1 MPALALIAVIVL
13 QVPAP
18 RPSGG
23 VISGRV
29 VYSDNAPAAG
39 MFVSVVPAGGAGRP
53 LPARVDDS
61 GNYRVTNISP
71 GRYYV
76 RAGFDFIEGSF
87 TYFPDAATEAGATA
101 VNVTAD
107 TNTAVAFNLS
117 PAASGVRLSG
127 RVTFPP
133 NQRAR
138 AAVVIEGASGRLS
151 RRQSLIADDGTFE
164 ILHVGPGRYNLI
176 VDPAPGMQSQPI
188 VVPEREPLEV
198 ELIVPRLFSVAG
210 SVTTEPGSTRPRFV
224 VAFEGARY
232 RTTAEA
238 EAGQGTFA
246 TQLPEGEYRLVL
258 NGLPASYYLKSIA
271 AGETD
276 LIAKPLKIAAG
287 TGPSSDSI
295 KVALGVSSGVTVT
308 GRVVVSGGDS
318 SGAAFKGLVLGGRA
332 VAEAF
337 TSPLKPNGTF
347 EITKVNP
354 GEYFALTTL
363 ASGLTAPLVPV
374 TIPNRNV
381 RDLQIEIPPEVSITG
396 RIAVDGNGPSPKFS
410 LLLVRDSEVALSEAR
425 PGTIPFVELNT
436 LAAVARNAGLA
447 SQLVQMA
454 VNALPDGSFK
464 MKLPEGSYRVAMPPG
479 PNTIPPAYFI
489 RSLTYRG
496 ADLLKEPMEIN
507 SEKPSELQIGI
518 GTAAANPWVKVSG
531 RVVGADPVKGPFR
544 VALEG
549 RTTSAIE
556 TIINP
561 DGSFEFPTVLQN
573 SSYTVQILPPND
585 AASSPTVAV
594 ADKDVTGVQI
604 NVPLEKDVRILT
616 EIEGGGTIPGF
627 MMSFMGTGTAVN
639 VLVKPERG
647 AFQAK
652 LPMDERQVKVSG
664 LPIGYVARSI
674 LYGATDVLRQ
684 PLKITKDDLQELEVT
699 LEADP
704 AIPSRSVRGKVKGL
718 PGNQSDVRL
727 VLNGASAF
735 SNFETAVGADGTF
748 SFSKIPQGSYVPT
761 LVGAGVSR
769 LLSPAAIVVSGSD
782 LSDIEISIPK
792 EDGPSRPTPDEGP
805 AGVIVSSFGGGS
817 REAANES
824 AAVAQLR
831 TINTAEVT
839 YLSVNGGRYGSIA
852 QLIDAGILDQRFAS
866 PISGF
871 SYSIIALGPNYA
883 AAAIPTSQGTGR
895 FAYYST
901 PDAIIRYS
909 TLDMLA
915 PPNQGGKPV
924 Q

>member
-1 MPALALIAVIVL
+1 MQALALIAILVL
-13 QVPAP
+13 QTPAP

-29 VYSDNAPAAG
+29 LYSDNAPAAG
-39 MFVSVVPAGGAGRP
+39 MFVSVVSAGGSGRP
-53 LPARVDDS
+53 FPARVDDS
-61 GNYRVTNISP
+61 GNYRLTNIPP
-71 GRYYV
+71 GRYYLRV
-76 RAGFDFIEGSF
+76 GFDFIEGSF
-87 TYFPDAATEAGATA
+87 TYFPDAATEGGATA

-107 TNTAVAFNLS
+107 TNVAVAFNLP
-117 PAASGVRLSG
+117 PAASGVRVAG
-127 RVTFPP
+127 RVIFPP

-138 AAVVIEGASGRLS
+138 AAVVMDAASGRS
-151 RRQSLIADDGTFE
+151 RRQGLVADDGTFE
-164 ILHVGPGRYNLI
+164 ILHVGVGRYNII
-176 VDPAPGMQSQPI
+176 VDPAPGMQPQPI
-188 VVPEREPLEV
+188 VVPERESVEV
-198 ELIVPRLFSVAG
+198 ELIVPRLFSVTGSVATEAG
-210 SVTTEPGSTRPRFV
+210 SSRPRFV
-224 VAFEGARY
+224 MAFESARY
-232 RTTAEA
+232 RTTTEA
-238 EAGQGTFA
+238 AAGQGTFA
-246 TQLPEGEYRLVL
+246 TQLPEGEFRLVL
-258 NGLPASYYLKSIA
+258 NGLPAGYYLKSIA
-271 AGETD
+271 LGETD
-276 LIAKPLKIAAG
+276 LIEKPLKIAAG
-287 TGPSSDSI
+287 IGLSDSI
-295 KVALGVSSGVTVT
+295 KIALGVSSGVTVT
-308 GRVVVSGGDS
+308 GRVVVLGGDS

-337 TSPLKPNGTF
+337 TSPLKPDGTF
-347 EITKVNP
+347 ELTKVKP

-363 ASGLTAPLVPV
+363 TSGLTAPLVPV

-381 RDLQIEIPPEVSITG
+381 RDLQIEIPPEVPITG

-410 LLLVRDSEVALSEAR
+410 LLLVRGSDLALGEAKA
-425 PGTIPFVELNT
+425 GTIPSMELNT
-436 LAAVARNAGLA
+436 LAAVARNAGQA

-464 MKLPEGSYRVAMPPG
+464 MKLPEGSYRVAMAPG
-479 PNTIPPAYFI
+479 PNTIPPAYFV

-496 ADLLKEPMEIN
+496 ADLLKEPMEVS

-518 GTAAANPWVKVSG
+518 GTAAPNPWVKVSG
-531 RVVGADPVKGPFR
+531 RVVGADPTKGPLR

-561 DGSFEFPTVLQN
+561 DGSFEFSTVLQN
-573 SSYTVQILPPND
+573 STYTARILPPND

-604 NVPLEKDVRILT
+604 NLPLEKDVRILT
-616 EIEGGGTIPGF
+616 DIEGGGTIPGF
-627 MMSFMGTGTAVN
+627 MLSLVGTGTAVN

-664 LPIGYVARSI
+664 LPIGYVAKSVR
-674 LYGATDVLRQ
+674 YGATDVLRQ
-684 PLKITKDDLQELEVT
+684 PLKITKDDLQEFQVT

-704 AIPSRSVRGKVKGL
+704 AIPSRSVRGRVNGL
-718 PGNQSDVRL
+718 SGNQNDVRL

-735 SNFETAVGADGTF
+735 SNFETAVDADGTF

-761 LVGAGVSR
+761 LVGAGVSG
-769 LLSPAAIVVSGSD
+769 LLSPAAVVVSGSD
-782 LSDIEISIPK
+782 VSDIEISIPK
-792 EDGPSRPTPDEGP
+792 EDGPPSRPSTDEGP
-805 AGVIVSSFGGGS
+805 AGVVVSSFGGGS

-839 YLSVNGGRYGSIA
+839 YLSVNGGRYGAIP
-852 QLIDAGILDQRFAS
+852 QLIDAGLLDQRFAS

-915 PPNQGGKPV
+915 PPNQSGKPV